1 MKGLSTPASTD
12 LERKAK
18 ELVLKHRHRTT
29 DCFGFSIHKVPT
41 QAQDVADQHLQA
53 VPIGTPHVLDIL
65 DFVEQLS
72 RAQSAEVTDVGNQQ
86 GLPGSA
92 RRVATVE
99 PGKPFRQ
106 FWKRPAETST
116 HDLGAD
122 TWSVV
127 VATWVRLSYLL
138 HNVFSSFVI
147 PRNVNA
153 VICAGTNR
161 IDIRSLQRDY
171 SFVSLGARFHEDH

>member
-1 MKGLSTPASTD
+1 VTPTLTPASTD

-18 ELVLKHRHRTT
+18 ELVLKDRHRTT
-29 DCFGFSIHKVPT
+29 DGFGFSIHKVPA

-53 VPIGTPHVLDIL
+53 VPIGKAHVLDIL

-72 RAQSAEVTDVGNQQ
+72 RAQFPEVTAVGNQQ
-86 GLPGSA
+86 GLPGSTG
-92 RRVATVE
+92 RVAAVE

-106 FWKRPAETST
+106 FWKGPGETST
-116 HDLGAD
+116 HYLGAD
-122 TWSVV
+122 ACSVV

-138 HNVFSSFVI
+138 HNAFSSSVI
-147 PRNVNA
+147 PRRVNS
-153 VICAGTNR
+153 VITNYV
-161 IDIRSLQRDY
+161 DIRRLQRDY